1 MNDFV
6 AQLKLPVYD
15 TIKYYQYYD
24 VIEALTRN
32 LFQNKI
38 YQEQQKLFDE
48 DLEKDSSSSCCSSD
62 SSSAIFAND

>member
-32 LFQNKI
+32 LFQNKLV
-38 YQEQQKLFDE
+38 QE
-48 DLEKDSSSSCCSSD
+48 
-62 SSSAIFAND
+62 